1 MEMCVWKVE
10 HVLNWMT
17 NDYSTSYSHPVHIQ
31 YPTKPWLSIGS
42 IHDLAP
48 PLWVYF
54 IWGMGLEPSKRNMYP
69 GTIPKSIP
77 SHPTPSYLSPCLS
90 ICPSIYPIQSYITL
104 NLLHLSIY
112 LSTNPPICLSI
123 RLSIYPSIYS
133 SIRFFPFS
141 LCLLAPWR
149 LAALPRPWPR
159 CQRLGLRPQGSLEK
173 NIGGRAEKCRWEM
186 PYKWRF

>member
-48 PLWVYF
+48 PFGCILS
-54 IWGMGLEPSKRNMYP
+54 GDGLEPSKRNMYP

-112 LSTNPPICLSI
+112 LSTKSTYLPIYPIIYLSI
-123 RLSIYPSIYS
+123 HLFIHS
-133 SIRFFPFS
+133 FFPFS

-159 CQRLGLRPQGSLEK
+159 CNGWDWGPRDRLKKHR
-173 NIGGRAEKCRWEM
+173 GGRAENAAGNAL
-186 PYKWRF
+186 

>member
-133 SIRFFPFS
+133 SIRFS
-141 LCLLAPWR
+141 LSLSAYWHLGDWLRCLGRGRGANGWDWGPRDR
-149 LAALPRPWPR
+149 LKKHRRKGGKMPLGNAL
-159 CQRLGLRPQGSLEK
+159 
-173 NIGGRAEKCRWEM
+173 
-186 PYKWRF
+186 